1 MQSIDSKI
9 FVIQNRSEEKH
20 LPIRIAGWTAR
31 SLIAFAVPA
40 QAQFGASLSGTV
52 LDPTGASIP
61 QATVTL
67 INPATQEKQF
77 SISNETGAYHFNEL
91 APGNTH
97 SRLQPRDSERVTL
110 RIWSW
115 QPKPREV

>member
-1 MQSIDSKI
+1 MRSKVTVCQEANMQSIDSKI

-20 LPIRIAGWTAR
+20 LPIRIACWTAVL
-31 SLIAFAVPA
+31 SLLIAFAVPA

-67 INPATQEKQF
+67 INLHLK
-77 SISNETGAYHFNEL
+77 
-91 APGNTH
+91 
-97 SRLQPRDSERVTL
+97 
-110 RIWSW
+110 
-115 QPKPREV
+115 